1 MKFLFIIFYI
11 LFFITSSS
19 AAEFNVRM
27 LNKLNG
33 QTMVF
38 DPLII
43 QVDINDTIFW
53 TANNKGHN
61 VEFIK
66 KGIPEGVGKFKSKVG
81 KDTSYTFTIPGV
93 YAYQCTPHK
102 TLGMIG
108 YIVVNNDFSNIEDIK
123 KLKFIGKSKKISKIL
138 IQELEKLKTP

>member
-43 QVDINDTIFW
+43 QVDINDTILW

>member
-43 QVDINDTIFW
+43 QVDINDTILW

-81 KDTSYTFTIPGV
+81 KDISYTFTIPGV

>member
-43 QVDINDTIFW
+43 Q
-53 TANNKGHN
+53 K
-61 VEFIK
+61 
-66 KGIPEGVGKFKSKVG
+66 
-81 KDTSYTFTIPGV
+81 
-93 YAYQCTPHK
+93 
-102 TLGMIG
+102 
-108 YIVVNNDFSNIEDIK
+108 
-123 KLKFIGKSKKISKIL
+123 
-138 IQELEKLKTP
+138 